1 MKQSG
6 TQESGTWIWGVDETV
21 PRSRHCAAANCNAAP
36 VGMTIGTQEGGGA
49 RSMDRADMGCSIAAP
64 LRRKRAPQQGNLKP
78 PLQRQAKPKS
88 DRSRDRPLRRN
99 TRTIARAMT
108 WALVCAVMWGCGSGR
123 RKSGEV
129 LFVIDTNPAN
139 LDPRFATDGQSQRIV
154 ALIFDGLLERDAEMN
169 LHGDLAESWE
179 TPDPLTYV
187 FHLRPGVKFHDQR
200 PVTAAEVKAT
210 FEYMMD
216 AANRSPKRGAF
227 RMVSRVDAPDA
238 ATVIFHLKEPS
249 AAFPLNT
256 IRGVVGIVP
265 AGSGAD
271 FARRLI
277 GSGAFRFVSQAQDDS
292 VVLERNAEY
301 FKDREDG
308 RPEGSA
314 TKTAPRI
321 LKVTFRI
328 VPDAIVRALELR
340 KGSADVEMSSLSP
353 DMIPVLAKQKDLLV
367 GERQGSNYG
376 YLGINFEDS
385 VLMHREVRQALAYA
399 TDRESLVKYLLRGE
413 AQLASGI
420 LPPNHW
426 AYEGE
431 VRRYGYDPGQAE
443 KLLDAGGFPRGMNG
457 VRFHVTLKVS
467 TQEQARLIGAVLQ
480 DQWKKVGVE
489 LEVRPLEAATLFA
502 DLAKGNFQLSYSNW
516 VGANTDP
523 DVLGLVFS
531 SKRFPPDGANRGHYR
546 NARVDELT
554 AAIAGE
560 MDREKRKEL
569 SSEVQKIV
577 AEDVPYV
584 SLWYVDVVSV
594 HRKELGEIELTP
606 TGEYGFLMQR

>member
-1 MKQSG
+1 MVR
-6 TQESGTWIWGVDETV
+6 E
-21 PRSRHCAAANCNAAP
+21 AP
-36 VGMTIGTQEGGGA
+36 A
-49 RSMDRADMGCSIAAP
+49 RSGDRVDMGRSSAAS
-64 LRRKRAPQQGNLKP
+64 LHRKEGPKRDQLKGW
-78 PLQRQAKPKS
+78 PLQVA
-88 DRSRDRPLRRN
+88 
-99 TRTIARAMT
+99 
-108 WALVCAVMWGCGSGR
+108 CAILCVVLGGCGNVKRGP
-123 RKSGEV
+123 GEIV
-129 LFVIDTNPAN
+129 FLIDTNPAN
-139 LDPRFATDGQSQRIV
+139 LDPRFATDGQSQRID

-179 TPDPLTYV
+179 TPNPLTYV
-187 FHLRPGVKFHDQR
+187 FHLREGVRFHDGR
-200 PVTAAEVKAT
+200 PVTAADVKAT

-216 AANRSPKRGAF
+216 AGNRSPKRGAF
-227 RMVSRVDAPDA
+227 RMVARVEAPDA
-238 ATVIFHLKEPS
+238 RTVIFRLKEPA

-265 AGSGAD
+265 ADAGSD
-271 FARRLI
+271 VRKKMI
-277 GSGAFRFVSQAQDDS
+277 GSGAFRFVSQAQDDA
-292 VVLERNAEY
+292 VVLERNGDWGGRQFTVNSSQLLVSEGKEDPRGKEP
-301 FKDREDG
+301 FKVQSLKLKGSDSEKSDPGEEEEVG
-308 RPEGSA
+308 RPSIVGESADRVGVVVEGVKAAASRC
-314 TKTAPRI
+314 PPE
-321 LKVTFRI
+321 KVTFRI

-367 GERQGSNYG
+367 SERPGTNYG
-376 YLGINFEDS
+376 YLGINFEDA
-385 VLMHREVRQALAYA
+385 VLAHREVRQALAYA

-426 AYEGE
+426 AYEGD
-431 VRRYGYDPGQAE
+431 VRKYGYHPGQAE
-443 KLLDAGGFPRGMNG
+443 KLLDAAGFARGADG
-457 VRFHVTLKVS
+457 VRFRVTLKVS

-480 DQWKKVGVE
+480 DQWKKVGVA

-560 MDREKRKEL
+560 MDQGKRKAL

-594 HRKELGEIELTP
+594 HRKELGEIELTH
-606 TGEYGFLMQR
+606 TGEYGFLMGKEGR